1 MKKVLL
7 LSLAVTTA
15 ISTFASAP
23 SFLWGKLID
32 SPQTQDLSSKVVFTT
47 DGNVVSLSQFGSR
60 AATDTIGYDGVK
72 IGTGAATTSNSD
84 NLNLLVIK
92 HNIADGSRMWSVSS
106 SDGDFYV
113 ASYSNMIATA
123 DGGALVLVKGRS
135 SDQATLSTPVIVDN
149 SGAKID
155 FPDWNTSVRIY
166 NQILIKI
173 NSDGNVVWARNI
185 VMDQLPVPN
194 ATATGATESTTDGV
208 SPYAL
213 AEDSEGNI
221 YIGGNYRAPMFLTGD
236 KNATYI
242 LTPRNISNYTGDVQ
256 SAAGGLYVIR
266 LDKDGNYLNHLRAS
280 GDEITRDQ
288 ANLFYIDGKNL
299 YIAGTLKGS
308 TGKEFTIGKQS
319 IKLVNENDGFYV
331 AKVST
336 DLTTVSYINQVK
348 AYDKSSKQNT
358 KLRDLQ
364 IINDKIYV
372 VGGATGGYGA
382 AGSTEAAISTK
393 STLDEGWFVVLNETD
408 GSWVG
413 GAFDE
418 TNIGAYL
425 NVFTDN
431 DKIYFYG
438 YRLNKA
444 DGSFIDEYEDGKYT
458 LTDRYTV
465 AKGGGAP
472 TGYSAAFNAKTKAV
486 VTLTRGNAA
495 FTYGNDATSAA
506 PTSWGGL
513 IAAYTFADTSAAP
526 TIAQDDNTL
535 SVKGANGQIVITTTE
550 DKDVVISNLAG
561 QVVGKLTAKV
571 GESVYPI
578 SAGFYLVNNQKV
590 IVR

>member
-15 ISTFASAP
+15 ISTFANAP

-113 ASYSNMIATA
+113 ASYSNVIATA

-236 KNATYI
+236 KNAAYI

-348 AYDKSSKQNT
+348 AYDKSNKQNT

-382 AGSTEAAISTK
+382 AGSTAAAISTT

-413 GAFDE
+413 GAFDA

-431 DKIYFYG
+431 GKIYFYG

-444 DGSFIDEYEDGKYT
+444 DGTFIDEYEDGKYT
-458 LTDRYTV
+458 RTDRYTV

-506 PTSWGGL
+506 PTNWGGL

-550 DKDVVISNLAG
+550 DKDVVIANLAG
-561 QVVGKLTAKV
+561 QVVGKLTAKA